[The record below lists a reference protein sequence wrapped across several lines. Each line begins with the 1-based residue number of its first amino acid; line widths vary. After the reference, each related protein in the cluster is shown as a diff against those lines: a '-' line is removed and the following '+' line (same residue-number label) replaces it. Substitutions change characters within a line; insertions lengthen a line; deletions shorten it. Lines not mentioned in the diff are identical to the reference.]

1 MSERTVEHH
10 SPNTD
15 EDAPVSARNVAHDS
29 PATGLRRLRHRTGEL
44 WSSWTAS
51 IRPAW
56 LTDELVTGIRWGLVI
71 VWIVA
76 FAHQCY
82 TDGVPLYRSD
92 LLVWLVTL
100 LAAVSIGKRAI
111 FTILLDF
118 FPFAAVLVAYD
129 YVRGFA
135 DTLGMPTWWH
145 PQLDVDKFLF
155 FGTEPTV
162 WLQEHLKHS
171 STQIQWYDVVVTLC
185 YCSFFFLPYVMAV
198 VMWWR
203 SRKDFYRWALRF
215 VALSFIGFGFFALIP
230 AAPPWAAGHCT
241 AADVVNHPSNP
252 ACMYGPGL
260 TDNSLLGHYT
270 SYVAGSNPWVE
281 RGWSTLGLEKLHLH
295 FARVVIAAG
304 QGGSDAVAAVP
315 SLHLGG
321 TVLFCLFMWSR
332 LRKRWRPVLIAYP
345 LLMTFSLAYSAEHYV
360 ADCIA
365 GALLAWA
372 VHSAANWIE
381 RRRAAA
387 KTLDTLDT
395 PPPGSTQESL
405 CPSKPG
411 TTPSSTSASDADSS
425 SPPARSMAEP
435 APHGTTAPSA
445 SS

>member
-1 MSERTVEHH
+1 MS
-10 SPNTD
+10 
-15 EDAPVSARNVAHDS
+15 
-29 PATGLRRLRHRTGEL
+29 ATTRLRRLGRRPAQL
-44 WSSWTAS
+44 WSSWTAR
-51 IRPAW
+51 IRPRW
-56 LTDELVTGIRWGLVI
+56 LTDDVLTGLRWGLV
-71 VWIVA
+71 VLWALA

-92 LLVWLVTL
+92 LLVWLVAL
-100 LAAVSIGKRAI
+100 LAAVSVGKRAL
-111 FTILLDF
+111 FTVLLDF

-135 DTLGMPTWWH
+135 DTLGMPTWWQ
-145 PQLDVDKFLF
+145 PQIDVDRFLF
-155 FGTEPTV
+155 IGTEPTV
-162 WLQEHLKHS
+162 WLQEHLKHPYA
-171 STQIQWYDVVVTLC
+171 QVQWYDVIVTLC
-185 YCSFFFLPYVMAV
+185 YCSFFFLPYVMAA

-203 SRKDFYRWALRF
+203 SRKDFYRWGLRF

-230 AAPPWAAGHCT
+230 AAPPWAAGRCT
-241 AADVVNHPSNP
+241 AADVVSHPSNP
-252 ACMYGPGL
+252 ACMFGPGL
-260 TDNSLLGHYT
+260 TDNSLLGAYT
-270 SYVAGSNPWVE
+270 SHIDGANPWVE
-281 RGWSTLGLEKLHLH
+281 RGWSTIGLEKLHLH
-295 FARVVIAAG
+295 FAALVIRAG

-387 KTLDTLDT
+387 KAPDTLEA
-395 PPPGSTQESL
+395 PLSGSTQEFS
-405 CPSKPG
+405 CPPNHVLPSG

-425 SPPARSMAEP
+425 SPPARSTAEP
-435 APHGTTAPSA
+435 APHGTTARSA